1 MKTEFH
7 PAQIFEQLQ
16 LPAQDLST
24 LSFCNS
30 ARPAIVEAWTQ
41 ALPVMRVQQT
51 SSLLYQAL
59 PEINRVK
66 TSADNR
72 LEMLEILRPYAQQCI
87 QGLSKEFLNQP
98 LILGEQSLKTAV
110 VAQALQNHMLNGY
123 LLVIREMARKLKP
136 HKGPYKKLE
145 LACHR
150 VITGAGLL
158 LLRSYQLYT
167 QIPPKLWLELNG
179 VYRIAE
185 LYQCADHSVN
195 DDMLV
200 SAPASTLTH
209 AYLRTLLLACA
220 RPNQM
225 RQTEVSAV
233 YEALENWSPL
243 ARIHDVSRQKQDN
256 LFLVNLA
263 ADSGPLYKSRFTGAA
278 NMDLREIDLSQ
289 LVAALKKH
297 NEQRE
302 AGKAV
307 ITIPHTISTA
317 LLEHLNRAWSVAQ
330 QRAFERHPSK
340 AIIEVCVGL
349 SNLHYQSTNGM
360 PFDDF
365 LGRRDD
371 EESDEYNLNSDP
383 WLTDFDAPPSKSS
396 TSDTQL
402 SPIYKI
408 RVIDTSAGGYCL
420 EWRDVIPNQV
430 KAGELLGLRDPGR
443 HRWGL
448 GVVRW
453 IQQQRNATR
462 LGIQLLAPKATPYGA
477 AIQQPTGEY
486 SDYMRVLM
494 LPELKVANQP
504 ATLLTASV
512 PFQENNRLS
521 LNHQGELQEAQL
533 TRRLFSTGSI
543 AQFTFRVAATNQ
555 PDTQTSSETKD
566 FSSVWDQT

>member
-1 MKTEFH
+1 MKKEFQ
-7 PAQIFEQLQ
+7 PGQLFDQLQ

-30 ARPAIVEAWTQ
+30 ARTATVEAWTH

-51 SSLLYQAL
+51 SGLLYQAL
-59 PEINRVK
+59 PEVNGLK
-66 TSADNR
+66 TSVDTR
-72 LEMLEILRPYAQQCI
+72 LEMLEILRPFAQQCI
-87 QGLSKEFLNQP
+87 QRLSKEFLNQP
-98 LILGEQSLKTAV
+98 LILGEQSLKTAI
-110 VAQALQNHMLNGY
+110 VAQALQNHMINGY
-123 LLVIREMARKLKP
+123 LLVIRELTRKLKP
-136 HKGPYKKLE
+136 NKGPHKKLE

-150 VITGAGLL
+150 AITGAGLL
-158 LLRSYQLYT
+158 ILRSYQLYT
-167 QIPPKLWLELNG
+167 QIPPKLWLELHG

-185 LYQCADHSVN
+185 YYQFTEQSVN
-195 DDMLV
+195 DDLLV
-200 SAPASTLTH
+200 DSPACTLTQ
-209 AYLRTLLLACA
+209 AYLRPLLLGCA

-233 YEALENWSPL
+233 YESLENWVSM
-243 ARIHDVSRQKQDN
+243 ARIHDVNRQKQDN

-263 ADSGPLYKSRFTGAA
+263 DDCGPLYKSRFTGSHD
-278 NMDLREIDLSQ
+278 MELREIDISQ
-289 LVAALKKH
+289 LVASLKKH

-302 AGKAV
+302 AGKEL
-307 ITIPHTISTA
+307 ITVSHIVSAA
-317 LLEHLNRAWSVAQ
+317 LLEHVSRAWSVAQ

-365 LGRRDD
+365 LGRNEDNED
-371 EESDEYNLNSDP
+371 EAHFDADP
-383 WLTDFDAPPSKSS
+383 WLTDFDTPTTKG
-396 TSDTQL
+396 TSADAQL

-408 RVIDTSAGGYCL
+408 RVVDTSAGGYCL

-430 KAGELLGLRDPGR
+430 KAGELIGLRDPGR
-443 HRWGL
+443 HRWGM

-486 SDYMRVLM
+486 GDYMRVLM

-512 PFQENNRLS
+512 PFQENHRLS

-533 TRRLFSTGSI
+533 TRRLFSTGSV
-543 AQFTFRVAATNQ
+543 AQFAFRLMAGGQVEAEGG
-555 PDTQTSSETKD
+555 PETKD
-566 FSSVWDQT
+566 FSSVWDQS